1 MHKAFHRGGNSS
13 CRLHIHQHYTLY
25 KERCEKGKIPVAHWA
40 IPWNIWKAMREDK
53 EAEIQG
59 WTKKQQ
65 QLLDFKTVM
74 GPQEFTRE
82 GVLHMVAKLIAT
94 NDQVSH

>member
-1 MHKAFHRGGNSS
+1 
-13 CRLHIHQHYTLY
+13 
-25 KERCEKGKIPVAHWA
+25 
-40 IPWNIWKAMREDK
+40 MREDK